1 MRKNVRRLSLKD
13 ETKVTG
19 RSRWFFY
26 ALIVPLP
33 LWAAFGLVTSLVHG
47 VGFSEAVN
55 GAFSKFR
62 DVSPVVFS
70 FALALFSYYVLSIR
84 AYNFNMKSALFH
96 KERIIEFEMKILDEL
111 SGHIEESKVN
121 QLYFLLLQYEHNLSK
136 LEEVG
141 FYPGKNGESDFY
153 RENQR
158 YIHEVVSS
166 SVKESLG
173 YYPEALSELIA
184 KK

>member
-1 MRKNVRRLSLKD
+1 MRRLNLRD

-33 LWAAFGLVTSLVHG
+33 IWVAIGMVTSLVDG
-47 VGFSEAVN
+47 VAFGEAVN

-70 FALALFSYYVLSIR
+70 FALALVSYYVLSIR
-84 AYNFNMKSALFH
+84 AYNFNMRSALFH
-96 KERIIEFEMKILDEL
+96 KERIIELEMKILDEL
-111 SGHIEESKVN
+111 SGHFEEAKVKH
-121 QLYFLLLQYEHNLSK
+121 LYFLFTQYEHNLSK

-153 RENQR
+153 RNNQA
-158 YIHEVVSS
+158 YIYEMVRLTVT
-166 SVKESLG
+166 ESLG
-173 YYPEALSELIA
+173 YYPDNLSQMNA
-184 KK
+184 VK